1 MTAKHRSFPKL
12 SPIPLVAASLALL
25 GVADVAHAAGVQQ
38 MPAAAPTAAHR
49 RAAPTEPPA
58 QRGVSTPSSPTGS
71 SSSGDLP
78 AAPAASTTSPSAGS
92 PSVRAVQPQL
102 VKAILDTV
110 GPRRALVGKTM
121 RFDASGSRD
130 PSGRILVYR
139 WDWEGRGSYAS
150 ATAGPRN
157 AHVFRS
163 PGTVRVGLLVVD
175 DHGRQARADLK
186 IIVLAGPRGR
196 RRDVSLSN
204 PAGGVSAVAP
214 AAHAAAGTSVTI
226 KDFSFGPAAI
236 TIHVGDAVTWLNQGP
251 SSHTATASGIFNT
264 GVLGKGQSASYTFTR
279 PGTFTYS
286 CSIHPF
292 MKASVTVLAAS
303 SSGPPGGS
311 AGSNGPAG
319 AGSTGTNA
327 GPGSPG
333 STPGQP
339 GATTPGST
347 LPNTGMNVLAEA
359 VAGLLTMM
367 LGMALWLCTAR
378 RRHTGTDDS
387 RS

>member
-1 MTAKHRSFPKL
+1 MTSKHRSFLKL

-25 GVADVAHAAGVQQ
+25 GVADLAHAAGVQQ
-38 MPAAAPTAAHR
+38 MPPATPTAAAPTAA
-49 RAAPTEPPA
+49 APTEPPTEPGA
-58 QRGVSTPSSPTGS
+58 STLSSPTGS

-78 AAPAASTTSPSAGS
+78 AAPAASTTSPQAGS
-92 PSVRAVQPQL
+92 PSVGAVQPGL
-102 VKAILDTV
+102 VKAMLDTV
-110 GPRRALVGKTM
+110 GPRSALVGQTL
-121 RFDASGSRD
+121 RFDTSGSRD

-139 WDWEGRGSYAS
+139 WDWEGRGFYAS

-163 PGTVRVGLLVVD
+163 PGTVRVGLLMVD

-186 IIVLAGPRGR
+186 IIVLAGPRAQR
-196 RRDVSLSN
+196 RVVSLSK

-214 AAHAAAGTSVTI
+214 AAHAAAGASVTI

-303 SSGPPGGS
+303 SSGPPGGP

-319 AGSTGTNA
+319 ASSTGTTA
-327 GPGSPG
+327 GSGS
-333 STPGQP
+333 
-339 GATTPGST
+339 TTPGST
-347 LPNTGMNVLAEA
+347 LPNTGMN
-359 VAGLLTMM
+359 
-367 LGMALWLCTAR
+367 
-378 RRHTGTDDS
+378 
-387 RS
+387 